1 MINVKKALCGGLV
14 ASQLLGAGS
23 FGSCEAIG
31 GDGDYV
37 YVGNSN
43 NIINYDSGCNFV
55 PGKSGNNCPQVIVVK
70 EKRSKK
76 RKKQSSGIGGKILAA
91 GAVVAIGYWGF
102 GYYKTLSDKDKV
114 ELLNKLEW
122 LFGKVYNFAYIV
134 NCFSRFGW

>member
-23 FGSCEAIG
+23 FGSCEAAG
-31 GDGDYV
+31 SNGDYA
-37 YVGNSN
+37 YIGSSN
-43 NIINYDSGCNFV
+43 NRINYDSGCNFV

-76 RKKQSSGIGGKILAA
+76 RKKQSSGIGEKILAA
-91 GAVVAIGYWGF
+91 GAVAAVGYWGC

-114 ELLNKLEW
+114 ELLNKFEW

-134 NCFSRFGW
+134 SCFSRF